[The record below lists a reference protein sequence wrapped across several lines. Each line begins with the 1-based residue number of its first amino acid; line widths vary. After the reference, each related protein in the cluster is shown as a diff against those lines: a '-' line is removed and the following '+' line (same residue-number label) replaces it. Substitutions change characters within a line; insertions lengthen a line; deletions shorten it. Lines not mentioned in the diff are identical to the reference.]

1 MSHYDQQA
9 KPISDVSVYSLWSSF
24 LILRYIDHMGNKAW
38 MWVHQNETSMEG
50 FRKLKVL
57 ATIGRLE
64 QKDKRV
70 L

>member
-1 MSHYDQQA
+1 
-9 KPISDVSVYSLWSSF
+9 
-24 LILRYIDHMGNKAW
+24 